1 MKCTICGTEFEGN
14 FCTNCGASKTEAYDY
29 NNYRS
34 DKKSEE
40 KKQKKPFY
48 KKPVFLIIAALLL
61 IAVVGNIAGK
71 IKENKAEKIVWSE
84 IELGAFLPEPGY
96 NRGNILFN
104 DDEELSVTLKKVDDT
119 GFKEYIEKCKEEGY
133 TVDAEKDS
141 YSYSAYN
148 KDGYKL
154 TLSKYSDRMSIE
166 LNCPMEFGTIR
177 WPNTAAGKMLPAP
190 KSLNGRFDYE
200 NEDGFSVYIGNT
212 TVDDYSAY
220 VNSCMEGGF
229 NVEYNRNDKNF
240 SADNSAGYHV
250 SLTYEGNN
258 IIKIQLSAPDNVS
271 KEAEEKGTTA
281 ATTTTTTTTT
291 ATTTATTSKKTEK
304 AASKGLRPDFKKAM
318 DSYEKFMNEYVE
330 FMKKFE
336 KSGGSDLSLL
346 TDYAAYMSKYS
357 EMCDD
362 FEKWDEEDMNDAE
375 LAYYIDVQARVQKK
389 LLEAY

>member
-1 MKCTICGTEFEGN
+1 MKCTICGAEFEGN
-14 FCTNCGASKTEAYDY
+14 FCTNCGASKTEANDY

-34 DKKSEE
+34 DKKSEK

-48 KKPVFLIIAALLL
+48 KKPVFLIIAVLVL
-61 IAVVGNIAGK
+61 IAVIGNIASK

-84 IELGAFLPEPGY
+84 IELGTFLPEPGY
-96 NRGNILFN
+96 NRGDILLN
-104 DDEELSVTLKKVDDT
+104 DDEELYVTLKKVDDAD
-119 GFKEYIEKCKEEGY
+119 FKTYIEKCKEKGY

-141 YSYSAYN
+141 YTYSAYN

-154 TLSKYSDRMSIE
+154 KLSKYSDDMRIE
-166 LNCPMEFGTIR
+166 LNCPMEFSTIQ
-177 WPNTAAGKMLPAP
+177 WPNSTAGKMLPAP
-190 KSLNGRFDYE
+190 KSLRGKFDYE

-212 TVDDYSAY
+212 TIDDYNAY
-220 VNSCMEGGF
+220 VNSCMESGF
-229 NVEYNRNDKNF
+229 NVEYNRNDKIF

-258 IIKIQLSAPDNVS
+258 IIRIVLSAPDSTN
-271 KEAEEKGTTA
+271 KTAEEKDTTA
-281 ATTTTTTTTT
+281 ATNTTTT
-291 ATTTATTSKKTEK
+291 ATTTTTTEKKTEN

-330 FMKKFE
+330 FMKKYE
-336 KSGGSDLSLL
+336 KSGGTDLSLL
-346 TDYAAYMSKYS
+346 TDYATYMSKYS
-357 EMCDD
+357 SMCED

-389 LLEAY
+389 LLEVAY